1 MKLIGNTDIQ
11 GQINIAKKSANEEK
25 RSIPHMLLSGAAGC
39 GKTSTARQLAK
50 DTGCKFVNVACEH
63 IKDKSDVL
71 PIIRQMDASGY
82 DEYGRIA
89 GDISPTIVFIDEI
102 HRLSIAGQEPL
113 GILMEE
119 WHILVKF
126 KDLTREEKRSIHNTV
141 DKNSDVLP
149 FGSPQFTLVGATTND
164 GQLSKPFRDRFKL
177 RFVFTPYSFEESIE
191 IVKVHAEKLK
201 IKITD
206 GGTSEIAKRGR
217 GVPRILVRLLERC
230 RDMVV
235 ALGDIDTITDAMA
248 IVTFFEIR
256 IDDTGL
262 DAVDIRVLKALHE
275 TGIPVGVDS
284 LAVQLNESPKV
295 LTETI
300 EPYLIQRGLIAR
312 GPKGRVLT
320 DMGREYLVEQGHIE
334 QKTKVRKYIMPLT
347 FDRGF

>member
-1 MKLIGNTDIQ
+1 
-11 GQINIAKKSANEEK
+11 
-25 RSIPHMLLSGAAGC
+25 
-39 GKTSTARQLAK
+39 
-50 DTGCKFVNVACEH
+50 
-63 IKDKSDVL
+63 
-71 PIIRQMDASGY
+71 
-82 DEYGRIA
+82 
-89 GDISPTIVFIDEI
+89 
-102 HRLSIAGQEPL
+102 
-113 GILMEE
+113 
-119 WHILVKF
+119 
-126 KDLTREEKRSIHNTV
+126 
-141 DKNSDVLP
+141 
-149 FGSPQFTLVGATTND
+149 
-164 GQLSKPFRDRFKL
+164 
-177 RFVFTPYSFEESIE
+177 
-191 IVKVHAEKLK
+191 
-201 IKITD
+201 
-206 GGTSEIAKRGR
+206 
-217 GVPRILVRLLERC
+217 
-230 RDMVV
+230 MVV